1 MPLEGWECQEVY
13 MKSFIELNEFVNEFV
28 EVMKQMKTQSHLK
41 SYFFNRYSAPKDN
54 LYFIKLG
61 LVNADNSAKTALD
74 TLLIK
79 YNLTNNVKP
88 YACEMWTVPQ
98 NNGVPIDKI
107 KCVSCELHEIIKE
120 NFSSE
125 LSTEQAFYLIH
136 FLMNQLGLSYNNEL
150 LLYQTLE
157 QNIRRQLEGKT

>member
-28 EVMKQMKTQSHLK
+28 EAMKQMKTQSHLK
-41 SYFFNRYSAPKDN
+41 SYFFNRYSTPKDN

-107 KCVSCELHEIIKE
+107 KCVSCELYEIIKK

>member
-1 MPLEGWECQEVY
+1 MPLEKWECQEIY
-13 MKSFIELNEFVNEFV
+13 MKSYIELNEFINELF
-28 EVMKQMKTQSHLK
+28 EVMKQLKTQSHLK
-41 SYFFNRYSAPKDN
+41 SYFFNKYSTPKDN

-61 LVNADNSAKTALD
+61 LVDADNNAKSALNAL
-74 TLLIK
+74 LVK

-120 NFSSE
+120 NFRSE
-125 LSTEQAFYLIH
+125 LSVEQAVYLIH
-136 FLMNQLGLSYNNEL
+136 FLMNQLGLTYNTEL

-157 QNIRRQLEGKT
+157 QTIRRQLEGKT